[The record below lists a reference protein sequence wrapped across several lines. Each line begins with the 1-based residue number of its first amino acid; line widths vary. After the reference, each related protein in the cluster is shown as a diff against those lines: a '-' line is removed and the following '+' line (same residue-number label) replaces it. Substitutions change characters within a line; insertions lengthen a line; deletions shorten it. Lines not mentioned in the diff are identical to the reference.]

1 LRNSGSAIIA
11 ARLRALHCR
20 SREMRTFWLSL
31 LCLSVAGCAVSR
43 VDPLTVPLAYRAS
56 SASAG
61 ALGTLSCNTIAQ
73 LQVTDART
81 DKTLGT
87 RVHESK
93 PLKAD
98 VSAGGDPTTWARD
111 GVHNVLT
118 QNGVRDGSGGPAL
131 TVAIDTVQTTE
142 SIWHRSSYG
151 ATVAL
156 TAQLTSASGKSC
168 FRQTGSGKSVNYG
181 YSGSIENY
189 QETLNEALERAVVA
203 MAQSQGF
210 KDALCHCGE

>member
-1 LRNSGSAIIA
+1 
-11 ARLRALHCR
+11 
-20 SREMRTFWLSL
+20 MRTFMLSL

-56 SASAG
+56 SSSDSAG

-73 LQVTDART
+73 LQVTDVRT

-98 VSAGGDPTTWARD
+98 VSAGGDPTTWVRD

-118 QNGVRDGSGGPAL
+118 QNGVRDGGGGPAL
-131 TVAIDTVQTTE
+131 AVAIDTVQTTE
-142 SIWHRSSYG
+142 SIWHRCSYG

-156 TAQLTSASGKSC
+156 TGQLTSAAGKSC
-168 FRQTGSGKSVNYG
+168 FKQTGSGKSVNYG

-203 MAQSQGF
+203 MAQSPGF
-210 KDALCHCGE
+210 KDALCHSGE

>member
-1 LRNSGSAIIA
+1 
-11 ARLRALHCR
+11 
-20 SREMRTFWLSL
+20 MRTFLLLL

-98 VSAGGDPTTWARD
+98 VSAGGDPTTWVRD

-131 TVAIDTVQTTE
+131 TVALDTVQTTE

-156 TAQLTSASGKSC
+156 TGQLSSASGKSC
-168 FRQTGSGKSVNYG
+168 LSK
-181 YSGSIENY
+181 
-189 QETLNEALERAVVA
+189 RAVASRSTTVIPA
-203 MAQSQGF
+203 ASRTTRKHSTRRSSAPSWRMAQSPGF

>member
-1 LRNSGSAIIA
+1 MIARNC
-11 ARLRALHCR
+11 RALHSR
-20 SREMRTFWLSL
+20 SRELRTFMLSL
-31 LCLSVAGCAVSR
+31 LCVSVAGCVVSR
-43 VDPLTVPLAYRAS
+43 VDPLTVPLVYRAS
-56 SASAG
+56 SDGAG
-61 ALGTLSCNTIAQ
+61 ALGTLSCNTIAP
-73 LQVTDART
+73 LQVTDVRT

-98 VSAGGDPTTWARD
+98 VSAGGDPTTWVRD

-118 QNGVRDGSGGPAL
+118 QNGVRHGGGPAL
-131 TVAIDTVQTTE
+131 AVAIDAVQTTE

-156 TAQLTSASGKSC
+156 TGQLTSAAGKSC
-168 FRQTGSGKSVNYG
+168 FKQTSSGKSVNYG

>member
-1 LRNSGSAIIA
+1 
-11 ARLRALHCR
+11 
-20 SREMRTFWLSL
+20 MRTFLLLL

-87 RVHESK
+87 RV
-93 PLKAD
+93 
-98 VSAGGDPTTWARD
+98 
-111 GVHNVLT
+111 
-118 QNGVRDGSGGPAL
+118 Q
-131 TVAIDTVQTTE
+131 
-142 SIWHRSSYG
+142 
-151 ATVAL
+151 
-156 TAQLTSASGKSC
+156 
-168 FRQTGSGKSVNYG
+168 QTGSGKSVNYG

-189 QETLNEALERAVVA
+189 QETLSEALERAVVT
-203 MAQSQGF
+203 MAQSPGF